1 TRSTA
6 SPAWRSGCS
15 TRAARPATVPCC
27 STPCRPPRVT
37 RRSVRSCSRR
47 ASTGR
52 PRPGRG
58 WRRSARSTSHS
69 RPRSRRRARRRPRMR
84 PPTRGLPPSAL
95 PTSALPPSGQPT
107 NGQPQRHG
115 ERPRRSGSP
124 LRWTGCATRRPRSS
138 GLGRRTGA
146 WRRSSRS
153 WRRPTRTRSRAC
165 ATRRRS
171 CAGSGERPGSC
182 ARERPARVV
191 SCVPCGGRGSRVTGE
206 RKMRT
211 SRTLVVAAVAAAL
224 LCSLAPPAGA
234 QAERQLTVTGSPV
247 APGGS
252 FTVSGTGCIDGQ
264 PAVALLTADGEAPL
278 ATPVPPAADGAG
290 NWSVAI
296 TVPSNT
302 RPGRYPVQARC
313 LGAYSG
319 YDGYDGYD
327 GYSLGGGFHESTA
340 HVDVLP
346 PARLPAA
353 DGPLS
358 VDPNVV
364 VRGGTTRVTG

>member
-1 TRSTA
+1 
-6 SPAWRSGCS
+6 
-15 TRAARPATVPCC
+15 
-27 STPCRPPRVT
+27 
-37 RRSVRSCSRR
+37 
-47 ASTGR
+47 
-52 PRPGRG
+52 
-58 WRRSARSTSHS
+58 
-69 RPRSRRRARRRPRMR
+69 
-84 PPTRGLPPSAL
+84 
-95 PTSALPPSGQPT
+95 
-107 NGQPQRHG
+107 
-115 ERPRRSGSP
+115 
-124 LRWTGCATRRPRSS
+124 
-138 GLGRRTGA
+138 
-146 WRRSSRS
+146 
-153 WRRPTRTRSRAC
+153 
-165 ATRRRS
+165 
-171 CAGSGERPGSC
+171 
-182 ARERPARVV
+182 
-191 SCVPCGGRGSRVTGE
+191 
-206 RKMRT
+206 MRT

-327 GYSLGGGFHESTA
+327 GYSLGGGFHYSTA

-346 PARLPAA
+346 PARLPAS

-364 VRGGTTRVTG
+364 VRGGTTRVTGDGWAAGEQVAVMLYSTPRILANVRTDAAGAIDVVVRIPMDASLGEHTVVAMNATSATTRPLTLSAPVTVVERRAPADPVEAVPVSVAGRTQRPGGGGSLPFTGGNPWPYVLLGVLLLAAGGELYRRSRATDGA